1 MWYGLLNLE
10 NLYGTQE
17 SLMKTFQEALQSNEP
32 LPLYHKLAGMYL
44 LTEKK
49 DVRFTFDMHN
59 CVFWHA
65 QSMFFFCFCRW
76 SSKFI
81 KLCQRSSLVIVKC
94 GSSMDYFRCRMDRLK
109 QRGN

>member
-32 LPLYHKLAGMYL
+32 LPLYHKLAGIYL

-49 DVRFTFDMHN
+49 DVRLTFDMHN
-59 CVFWHA
+59 RVFDMHN
-65 QSMFFFCFCRW
+65 QIFFCFCRW
-76 SSKFI
+76 LSKST
-81 KLCQRSSLVIVKC
+81 KLCQRSFLVIVKC
-94 GSSMDYFRCRMDRLK
+94 GSSMDCFRCRMDRLK
-109 QRGN
+109 QLGN